1 MTGKDPEV
9 IVNINMTKKERES
22 IVEIDTK
29 NTKEVGLIRVTFLTE
44 RIRRKEIIGGRKV
57 TKKNLR

>member
-9 IVNINMTKKERES
+9 IVNISMTTKERES